1 VAQRTRIYDTRTHG
15 RAIDVTPPRDCD
27 DGPMSEPRSEVRVR
41 VAVPADATAVGRVQ
55 VASWRREYAELLPA
69 EVLDAM
75 DAEEFAR
82 HWAQSLQRPGDARN
96 RVLVA
101 LEGDDVRGFA
111 VTGPS
116 TDPDADP
123 IADGEISELTV
134 HPEHRRQ
141 GHGSRLMQASVET
154 LRSDRFV
161 RGLLWLASSD
171 DDMRRFV
178 TDAGWAADGA
188 HRELDLRG
196 DGAVRVKQVRLHT
209 ALD

>member
-1 VAQRTRIYDTRTHG
+1 MSQ
-15 RAIDVTPPRDCD
+15 PR
-27 DGPMSEPRSEVRVR
+27 PEVRVR
-41 VAVPADATAVGRVQ
+41 VAVAADATAIARVQ
-55 VASWRREYAELLPA
+55 VGSWRRQYVDLLPA
-69 EVLDAM
+69 EFLDAM
-75 DAEEFAR
+75 NVEEFAE
-82 HWAQSLQRPGDARN
+82 HWAHGLQRPGDARN

-101 LEGDDVRGFA
+101 LDGDDVRGFT

-134 HPEHRRQ
+134 DPEHRRE
-141 GHGSRLMQASVET
+141 GHGSRLLQASVET
-154 LRSDRFV
+154 LRSDKFV

-171 DDMRRFV
+171 DDTRRFV
-178 TDAGWAADGA
+178 TEAGWAPDGA
-188 HRELDLRG
+188 HRELDLHG

>member
-1 VAQRTRIYDTRTHG
+1 
-15 RAIDVTPPRDCD
+15 
-27 DGPMSEPRSEVRVR
+27 
-41 VAVPADATAVGRVQ
+41 VAVPADAAAIAWVQ
-55 VASWRREYAELLPA
+55 VASWRREYADLLPA
-69 EVLDAM
+69 EVIDAM
-75 DAEEFAR
+75 DAAEFAQQ
-82 HWAQSLQRPGDARN
+82 WAQSLHRPGDARN

-101 LEGDDVRGFA
+101 LDGDDVRGFA

-141 GHGSRLMQASVET
+141 GHGSRLLQASVET
-154 LRSDRFV
+154 LRSDKFV

-171 DDMRRFV
+171 DDTRRFV

-196 DGAVRVKQVRLHT
+196 DGAVLVKQVRLHT